1 MVTQATPDDDKLTR
15 LPASRK
21 AELAAYVAQVGE
33 VTVHTLAARFNVSPD
48 TIRRDLDQL
57 DADGLVVRTHG
68 GAVGPSSLPRP
79 DTGLDIRIRLQI
91 DAKEAM
97 ATLAAALVEDGS
109 SLMLNG
115 GTTVLAVV
123 RHLRNHHGLTIATN
137 NLRLPVEI
145 PPDCFRDLYLF
156 GGPVRLV
163 TQTTSGPV
171 RFHVSANGSEHPVRC
186 DLAFIAVGG
195 VSAEDGYSTSNLED
209 AAMMRDMMERA
220 ARVAVLA
227 DSSKFGRRLFAQV
240 SELDRADYFITDANP
255 PPDLTEGLRDAGVQL
270 LMPGTAPSSR

>member
-1 MVTQATPDDDKLTR
+1 MQATPDEDKLTR
-15 LPASRK
+15 LPAVRK
-21 AELAAYVAQVGE
+21 AGLAAYVAQVGE
-33 VTVHTLAARFNVSPD
+33 VTVNALAARFNVSSD

-57 DADGLVVRTHG
+57 DAEGLVVRTHG

-79 DTGLDIRIRLQI
+79 DTALDIRIRLQI

-97 ATLAAALVEDGS
+97 ATLAVALVEDGS

-115 GTTVLAVV
+115 GTTVLALV
-123 RHLRNHHGLTIATN
+123 RHLRNHRDLTIATN

-171 RFHVSANGSEHPVRC
+171 RFHVAANGSEHPVRS

-220 ARVAVLA
+220 GRVAVLA

-240 SELDRADYFITDANP
+240 AELDRPDYFIADAEP
-255 PPDLTEGLRDAGVQL
+255 PPELAQALRDGGVQL
-270 LMPGTAPSSR
+270 LVPERP

>member
-1 MVTQATPDDDKLTR
+1 MVTQAASDDDKLTR

-33 VTVHTLAARFNVSPD
+33 VTVNALATRFSVSSD

-68 GAVGPSSLPRP
+68 GAVGPTSLPRP
-79 DTGLDIRIRLQI
+79 DTGLDVRIRLQI
-91 DAKEAM
+91 HAKEAM
-97 ATLAAALVEDGS
+97 AALAAPLVEDGA

-115 GTTVLAVV
+115 GTTVLALA
-123 RHLRNHHGLTIATN
+123 RHLRHHRGLTIATN
-137 NLRLPVEI
+137 NLRLPAEVS
-145 PPDCFRDLYLF
+145 PDCFRDLYLF

-220 ARVAVLA
+220 ARVVVLA

-240 SELDRADYFITDANP
+240 AQLDRPDYVITEVSP
-255 PPDLTEGLRDAGVQL
+255 PPHLAQALRDGGVHL
-270 LMPGTAPSSR
+270 LTPSAP